1 MSLADRA
8 IFRSGRFITTCARK
22 GVIREAALGLGRMS
36 LLAGMAALAAVCGHE
51 LEACE
56 LSQKSKPA
64 ARSVQAEQKW
74 SGLAELQKRLADLLR
89 QNHESSQPSRRV
101 ILQ

>member
-1 MSLADRA
+1 MSHTGGFPARA
-8 IFRSGRFITTCARK
+8 

-36 LLAGMAALAAVCGHE
+36 LLAGLAALAAVGGHE

-56 LSQKSKPA
+56 LSQKSKPTTPA
-64 ARSVQAEQKW
+64 VQTEQKW

-89 QNHESSQPSRRV
+89 PSHESSQPSRRV